1 MPPQDMNLPWMKSD
15 LAVAKKGLIGRR
27 QNVERIMKMDRRE
40 FCKVTGAVVAA
51 GNRVWAHVDPRSGAR
66 TVKAA
71 ITFLERTEVL
81 ICGSTLF
88 ACELALEAARAGKH
102 TALVMERTN
111 PFYEGIVCLRSW
123 LDTTGPDQIPQL
135 LKSVIQNTETS
146 ISKYG
151 RIYFNPNRAALDI
164 EDQLCEAG
172 VRLYY
177 NAPVALALGTGDS
190 LCGVGFGG
198 KTGLVAIESPLIID
212 ATPNATVARAAGVH
226 FVPLPGE
233 RHVHYVVEICKPTSP
248 QQASYTADNGIHGQV
263 EIHHYYA
270 GFDLTIPKPAT
281 GAFAD
286 ALDLTSIYEAVLD
299 FTPRL
304 PQQRFRG
311 ADAYLRTNPD
321 LCPTEAGRV
330 AEFGNLFV
338 FGPLGVSENTT
349 GQLLLKDPTA
359 LGQAF
364 PDAVPTVRRNYTPLP
379 RSRPLY
385 ELWNQGMPADPKAKH
400 TFKHSL
406 RDPGFTEPESDV
418 AEALFTPPKVQLQ
431 SELLVAG
438 TGTSGVAAA
447 YQASRLGIQTL
458 CIDKAAEVGGT
469 NTVGGVTKLWFGN
482 QTKAFTDFYN
492 SLNAHNDGL
501 NAPAFFRGLQKV
513 DTRILLSC
521 PLTGVATQ
529 DRRIVQVYVITPAGL
544 AAVAAKHYIEATGDG
559 SLAAWAGCDY
569 TYGCER
575 DGMTLWASFGAF
587 EPGRP
592 EALRQFLTPC
602 DEQSAE
608 DAARVILS
616 MRRNRTPKGGHH
628 IAPSFYLAP
637 RETRHITGS
646 KTVTYLDMLAG
657 RRFSDGVFRARSN
670 IDTKGIAISDAAKA
684 GFIPR
689 DRLRV
694 FEVTVPYGAML
705 PRQIDNVIIAG
716 KAYSVTHD
724 ALAMAR
730 MQRDIFVMGL
740 AAAQAMQLAIRDRT
754 LPRHISVAELQS
766 LLIEQGVVKPNDI
779 APDDVGLET
788 SCETLASDV
797 ARASNLTEALMPSAQ
812 LLLAGRDSAKAALAK
827 YSHNMS
833 SPLARLLCFLGEKK
847 GIDFLLADLDKA
859 LAEEKLPADLYIS
872 EKGTPHLLPD
882 HGFAPLPALIINNLA
897 RAGEKRLL
905 PRLAILV
912 AKLDDVA
919 DRFNALWGYTYALA
933 YALERLAVP
942 QGTPILKQ
950 ALDKPFLKKPV
961 VTRRHD
967 PRRCVDIKSERL
979 TYLRLCLSRAL
990 ARCGDSEGCLE
1001 LCEFLEEARVC
1012 YARNAHQELVAVT
1025 SHDFGFDA
1033 KKWKAWLA
1041 DNNSALTPTPVRRKF
1056 F

>member
-1 MPPQDMNLPWMKSD
+1 
-15 LAVAKKGLIGRR
+15 
-27 QNVERIMKMDRRE
+27 MDRRE
-40 FCKVTGAVVAA
+40 FCKVTGAVLAA
-51 GNRVWAHVDPRSGAR
+51 CSRTWAHVNSGSSA
-66 TVKAA
+66 KAVRIP
-71 ITFLERTEVL
+71 ITFIERTEVL

-88 ACELALEAARAGKH
+88 ACELALEAARAGKD
-102 TALVMERTN
+102 TVLVMERTN

-123 LDTTGPDQIPQL
+123 LDTTDPDQIPRM

-146 ISKYG
+146 VSKYG

-177 NAPVALALGTGDS
+177 NAPIALALGTENR

-226 FVPLPGE
+226 FVLSPGE
-233 RHVHYVVEICKPTSP
+233 HHVHYVVEMSKPASP
-248 QQASYTADNGIHGQV
+248 RQTFFTAKNGIHGQV
-263 EIHHYYA
+263 DIHHYYA

-281 GAFAD
+281 GAFSD
-286 ALDLTSIYEAVLD
+286 ALDFTRIYEAVLD

-311 ADAYLRTNPD
+311 ADAYLRTASD
-321 LCPTEAGRV
+321 LCPTKAGRV
-330 AEFGNLFV
+330 NEFDNLLV
-338 FGPLGVSENTT
+338 FGPLGISENTA
-349 GQLLLKDPTA
+349 GQLLLKDPMA
-359 LGQAF
+359 LGRAF
-364 PDAVPTVRRNYTPLP
+364 TDAVSMVCRNYNPLP

-385 ELWNQGMPADPKAKH
+385 ELWNRGIASDPEATQ

-406 RDPGFTEPESDV
+406 RDPGFTEPESDT
-418 AEALFTPPKVQLQ
+418 AEVLFMPPKVQLQ

-447 YQASRLGIQTL
+447 YQAGRLGIQTM

-482 QTKAFTDFYN
+482 KTRAFADFYR
-492 SLNAHNDGL
+492 SLDAHNDGL
-501 NAPAFFRGLQKV
+501 NAPVFFRGLRKV
-513 DTRILLSC
+513 GTRILLSC

-529 DRRIVQVYVITPAGL
+529 DRRIMQVYVITPSGL
-544 AAVAAKHYIEATGDG
+544 AAIAARHYIEATGDG

-575 DGMTLWASFGAF
+575 DEMTLWTSFGAF
-587 EPGRP
+587 KPGRP
-592 EALRQFLTPC
+592 EALRQFLTPG
-602 DEQSAE
+602 DERSSE

-616 MRRNRTPKGGHH
+616 MRRNRTPEGGHH

-637 RETRHITGS
+637 RESRHITGS

-689 DRLRV
+689 DRLQV
-694 FEVTVPYGAML
+694 FEVTVPYRAMI

-716 KAYSVTHD
+716 KAYSITHD

-740 AAAQAMQLAIRDRT
+740 AAAQAMHLAIRDGSI
-754 LPRHISVAELQS
+754 PRNISIAELQT
-766 LLIEQGVVKPNDI
+766 LLIKQGILKPEDI
-779 APDDVGLET
+779 AADDVGLET
-788 SCETLASDV
+788 SCEALAHDV
-797 ARASNLTEALMPSAQ
+797 AGASNLTDALIPSAQ
-812 LLLAGRDSAKAALAK
+812 LLLADRDSAKAALDK
-827 YSHNMS
+827 YSHEIS
-833 SPLARLLCFLGEKK
+833 PPLARLFCFMGEKQ
-847 GIDFLLADLDKA
+847 GIDSLLSDLDKA
-859 LAEEKLPADLYIS
+859 LAREELTPDLYIS
-872 EKGTPHLLPD
+872 ERGTPHLLPD

-897 RAGEKRLL
+897 QVRDRRLL
-905 PRLAILV
+905 ARLEILV
-912 AKLDDVA
+912 TKLDDVA

-933 YALERLAVP
+933 YALERLASP
-942 QGTPILKQ
+942 QGAPILKQ

-961 VTRRHD
+961 VMRDHD
-967 PRRCVDIKSERL
+967 PRRCADIKSERL
-979 TYLRLCLSRAL
+979 IYLRLCLSRAL
-990 ARCGDSEGCLE
+990 ARCGDVEGCLA
-1001 LCEFLEEARVC
+1001 LCDFIEEARVC
-1012 YARNAHQELVAVT
+1012 YARNAHQELIDVT
-1025 SHDFGFDA
+1025 RRDFGFDA
-1033 KKWKAWLA
+1033 RKWKAWLA
-1041 DNNSALTPTPVRRKF
+1041 DNGSDLTPTPVRERF

>member
-1 MPPQDMNLPWMKSD
+1 MT
-15 LAVAKKGLIGRR
+15 
-27 QNVERIMKMDRRE
+27 KMDRRE

-51 GNRVWAHVDPRSGAR
+51 GNRVWARVDPATRA
-66 TVKAA
+66 KAVRVP

-102 TALVMERTN
+102 TVLVMERTN

-123 LDTTGPDQIPQL
+123 LDTTEPDQIPQL
-135 LKSVIQNTETS
+135 LRPVAKNTKTS

-151 RIYFNPNRAALDI
+151 RTYFNPNRAALDI

-177 NAPVALALGTGDS
+177 NAPVALALGIENR
-190 LCGVGFGG
+190 LRGVGFGG
-198 KTGLVAIESPLIID
+198 KTGLIAIESPLVID
-212 ATPNATVARAAGVH
+212 ATPNATVARAAGVQ
-226 FVPLPGE
+226 FVSSPGE
-233 RHVHYVVEICKPTSP
+233 HHVHYVVEICKPTLP
-248 QQASYTADNGIHGQV
+248 QKTSYTAKNGIRGRV

-270 GFDLTIPKPAT
+270 DFDLTISKPAT

-286 ALDLTSIYEAVLD
+286 ALDFTSIYEAVLD

-304 PQQRFRG
+304 PEQRFRG
-311 ADAYLRTNPD
+311 ADAYLATSSD
-321 LCPTEAGRV
+321 LCPTKAGRV
-330 AEFGNLFV
+330 TEFDNLFV
-338 FGPLGVSENTT
+338 FGPLGVRENTA

-359 LGQAF
+359 LGRAF
-364 PDAVPTVRRNYTPLP
+364 ADTVPTVCKNYKPLP
-379 RSRPLY
+379 KSRPLY
-385 ELWNQGMPADPKAKH
+385 ELWNRGIPADFKA
-400 TFKHSL
+400 TQIFKHSL
-406 RDPGFTEPESDV
+406 RDPAFTEPESDV
-418 AEALFTPPKVQLQ
+418 AEALFTPPKAQLQ

-447 YQASRLGIQTL
+447 YQAGRLGVQTL
-458 CIDKAAEVGGT
+458 CVDKAAEVGGT

-482 QTKAFTDFYN
+482 QTRAFADFYK
-492 SLNAHNDGL
+492 SLNAQNDSL
-501 NAPAFFRGLQKV
+501 NAPAFFRGLRNV
-513 DTRILLSC
+513 NARILLRC

-529 DRRIVQVYVITPAGL
+529 GRRITQVYVITPAGL
-544 AAVAAKHYIEATGDG
+544 AAIGARHYIETTGDG

-575 DGMTLWASFGAF
+575 DDMTLWASFGAF

-602 DEQSAE
+602 DERSAE

-616 MRRNRTPKGGHH
+616 MRRNRIPKGGHH
-628 IAPSFYLAP
+628 AAPSFYLAP
-637 RETRHITGS
+637 RETRHIAGS

-716 KAYSVTHD
+716 KAYSITHD

-730 MQRDIFVMGL
+730 MQRDVFVMGL
-740 AAAQAMQLAIRDRT
+740 AAAQAMQLAIRDRCI
-754 LPRHISVAELQS
+754 LRDISVPELQT
-766 LLIEQGVVKPNDI
+766 LLMSQGILKPEDI
-779 APDDVGLET
+779 AADDVGLET
-788 SCETLASDV
+788 SCEELASDV
-797 ARASNLTEALMPSAQ
+797 ANASSLTESLIPSAQ
-812 LLLAGRDSAKAALAK
+812 LLLADRNSAKAALAK
-827 YSHNMS
+827 YNHKT
-833 SPLARLLCFLGEKK
+833 SPSLARLLCFLGEKK
-847 GIDFLLADLDKA
+847 GIDSLLANLDIA
-859 LAEEKLPADLYIS
+859 LAQEKLPAKLYTS
-872 EKGTPHLLPD
+872 KKGTPHLLPD

-897 RAGEKRLL
+897 QAGDRRLI
-905 PRLAILV
+905 PRLGILV

-919 DRFNALWGYTYALA
+919 DEFNALWGYTYAIA
-933 YALERLAVP
+933 YALEHLALP
-942 QGTPILKQ
+942 QGALILKQ

-961 VTRRHD
+961 VMRRQD

-979 TYLRLCLSRAL
+979 IYLRLCLSRAL
-990 ARCGDSEGCLE
+990 ARCGNTEGCLE

-1012 YARNAHQELVAVT
+1012 YARNSHQELVAVT
-1025 SHDFGFDA
+1025 SQDFGFNT
-1033 KKWKAWLA
+1033 KKWKAWLT
-1041 DNNSALTPTPVRRKF
+1041 DNNSVLTPTPVRRKF
-1056 F
+1056 S